1 MIFNFFFDKKNR
13 IDQFYLFHKYTYMI
27 DVLNIK
33 ICVKI
38 ILRCLEFIYKINI
51 VNQNLMFIYK
61 IVLAMN
67 PPLLCD
73 NPVLF
78 SSG

>member
-38 ILRCLEFIYKINI
+38 ILRCLEFIY
-51 VNQNLMFIYK
+51 IY
-61 IVLAMN
+61 IYI
-67 PPLLCD
+67 
-73 NPVLF
+73 
-78 SSG
+78 